1 MIVTCCQTTGYNVTF
16 RFSTRQ
22 SSVNDLNIW
31 HRKDNFAYS
40 FRVLFHFLP
49 HLAKITSREE
59 SIFIA
64 LVNVSAQTS
73 GSLRDVPYLSR
84 HNV

>member
-1 MIVTCCQTTGYNVTF
+1 MIVTCCQITGYNVTF

-31 HRKDNFAYS
+31 HRKDHFAYS

-49 HLAKITSREE
+49 HLAKK
-59 SIFIA
+59 
-64 LVNVSAQTS
+64 
-73 GSLRDVPYLSR
+73 SR
-84 HNV
+84 HVRKVYL